1 VVVNF
6 ILEMN
11 GITKTFARAVA
22 NDDVSLRV
30 CKGEIHALVGENGA
44 GKTTLMNILY
54 GLVKPD
60 AGSILLRGAELPV
73 QEDFLG
79 MDYGIGMIH
88 QHFMLIREFTVLEN
102 VILGAEPRRG
112 IALDL
117 AAARKRVEMLMNK
130 YGIAADP
137 DRRIRELSVGE
148 EQRVEIL
155 KVLYRDAEIIIMD
168 EPTGVLTPQ
177 ETRGLFRT
185 MRELVASG
193 KTVIFITHKLEEVLE
208 VADTVTVMRQGRVVG
223 SVPTSDTDTA
233 RLAEMMVGKRLDAL
247 PQRAGIAPGEAVLS
261 VEGLSLEPRT
271 GVKPLRE
278 VSFEVRGGEI
288 LGICGVEGNGQLE
301 LFETL
306 MGLRRPSSGTIF
318 LRGMDV
324 TQRPTSFRRAAGLA
338 NISPDRTTMGI
349 VAEFSLTENLLLGR
363 QNDRRFS
370 RSGFLDGRAIAR
382 ETSRLVAEFGI
393 KPPRPEALG
402 SSFSGGNQQKIV
414 VARELSRDPEILVAC
429 QPTRGVDIG
438 ATRLIHTWLLRQA
451 DMGKAVLLV
460 SADLAEILSLSDRIG
475 VMYRGQIV
483 GLLGRD
489 EATEE
494 KLGLMMAGV
503 LN

>member
-1 VVVNF
+1 MNF
-6 ILEMN
+6 ILEMH

-22 NDDVSLRV
+22 NEDVSLRV
-30 CKGEIHALVGENGA
+30 GKGEIHALVGENGA

-60 AGSILLRGAELPV
+60 AGRILLRGAELPV

-117 AAARKRVEMLMNK
+117 AVARKRVEMLINK
-130 YGIAADP
+130 YGIAADA
-137 DRRIRELSVGE
+137 DRRVRELSVGE

-177 ETRGLFRT
+177 ETRGLFAT

-223 SVPTSDTDTA
+223 SVPTCDTDTV

-247 PQRAGIAPGEAVLS
+247 PQRAGVALGDAVLS

-278 VSFEVRGGEI
+278 VSFEVRAGEI
-288 LGICGVEGNGQLE
+288 LGICGVEGNGQME

-306 MGLRRPSSGTIF
+306 IGLRRPSSGTIF

-324 TQRPTSFRRAAGLA
+324 TQQPTSFRRDAGLA
-338 NISPDRTTMGI
+338 DIPPDRTTMGI

-363 QNDRRFS
+363 QKDRRFS

-460 SADLAEILSLSDRIG
+460 SADLAEILSLSDRIA

-483 GLLGRD
+483 GVLGRD

-503 LN
+503 VN